1 MNNCRMLACALR
13 NQNVRTKSLCV
24 CLVRCP
30 RRVDRGI
37 VVMSGPLEEMYN
49 CFLFQR
55 VPPSWEKAGYPC
67 LKPLASW
74 TEDFFGRIGFIGDW
88 LMEGPRPS
96 YWLSGFFFPQG

>member
-1 MNNCRMLACALR
+1 MT
-13 NQNVRTKSLCV
+13 TKPT
-24 CLVRCP
+24 RD
-30 RRVDRGI
+30 VDHKPAGRGI

-74 TEDFFGRIGFIGDW
+74 TEDFFGRISFIGEW
-88 LMEGPRPS
+88 LMEGPRSS
-96 YWLSGFFFPQG
+96 YWLPGFFFPQG

>member
-1 MNNCRMLACALR
+1 MTLNSRKILDPHLL
-13 NQNVRTKSLCV
+13 QPDK
-24 CLVRCP
+24 
-30 RRVDRGI
+30 RGI
-37 VVMSGPLEEMYN
+37 VVMSGPLEDMYN

-74 TEDFFGRIGFIGDW
+74 TEDFFGRIAFVGAW

-96 YWLSGFFFPQG
+96 YWVPGFFFPQG